1 MSTTQHPTSTY
12 PLGYMNGSLPNLQ
25 QHNGS
30 IPNTYSYQNGTF
42 FNNMT
47 SGSNGNTFGF
57 RKRMERIDWKKI
69 GNYKLYCK
77 IRHLLCQ
84 QFLVNCT
91 LTFICA
97 IVIW

>member
-1 MSTTQHPTSTY
+1 MIYILGIMSTTQYPTSTY

-30 IPNTYSYQNGTF
+30 IPSTYAYQNGIH
-42 FNNMT
+42 MT

-69 GNYKLYCK
+69 GNILQIIIVKLETS
-77 IRHLLCQ
+77 LML
-84 QFLVNCT
+84 
-91 LTFICA
+91 A
-97 IVIW
+97 IFGK

>member
-1 MSTTQHPTSTY
+1 MSTTQFPTNTH

-30 IPNTYSYQNGTF
+30 IPNAYAYQNGTF

-47 SGSNGNTFGF
+47 SGTNGNTFGF

-69 GNYKLYCK
+69 GNIL
-77 IRHLLCQ
+77 Q
-84 QFLVNCT
+84 
-91 LTFICA
+91 
-97 IVIW
+97 IVIVKLKTTFVPAVFGRLHIN

>member
-1 MSTTQHPTSTY
+1 MSTTQYPTSTY

-30 IPNTYSYQNGTF
+30 IPNTYAYQNGTS

-57 RKRMERIDWKKI
+57 QKRMERIDWKKI
-69 GNYKLYCK
+69 GNYKL
-77 IRHLLCQ
+77 
-84 QFLVNCT
+84 
-91 LTFICA
+91 
-97 IVIW
+97 